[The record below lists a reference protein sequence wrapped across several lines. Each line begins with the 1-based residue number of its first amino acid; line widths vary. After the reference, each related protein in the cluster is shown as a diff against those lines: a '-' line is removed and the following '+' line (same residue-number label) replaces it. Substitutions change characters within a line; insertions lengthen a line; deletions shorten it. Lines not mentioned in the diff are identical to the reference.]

1 MALLGNNTNSSG
13 LMSSLSLGRPSN
25 NASSTPGMTGG
36 FIQTRRPSTQQQQL
50 SPRQIQQLNQ
60 TVPNNNPNSSLT
72 SANLQQQMNNINNQ
86 FNDSVNRQ
94 IASLDSVATRMTQA
108 INQQTTTLVSSLK
121 GIKDEI
127 GLGFR
132 NTLETLNKLFSER
145 VAAYNRDQEIQLQ
158 NDEFKDY
165 TTKFFSNFIE
175 NKLMDLVRDIT
186 TSQLKSLKELKETT
200 LHYFMQNESFAKFIG
215 LNAPYGSQKNEFQSV
230 PFTKDIA
237 DSIISSA
244 STLSQ
249 IYEELSVSNQY
260 TAHMIDSNGP
270 LMELNKSFLKIIES
284 SKNIESNTGITNS
297 LLEELLKNSE
307 EYANEATIVDDIKNN
322 EVFKDM
328 FQNRYSNFQDN
339 DIQYNEL
346 VSKIDDEFKK
356 YSTSRTEEEILNQIV
371 NNEAFKKFFEKFN
384 LNFKDKGI
392 TDLNKTLRSFDI
404 KKLEETD
411 FKDSLKEL
419 KNLIS
424 TELTSKDK
432 SVIKILDKIN
442 DLDNSKQKEKENL
455 QNSFEL
461 LKELV
466 KDIDKAKENDKTRE
480 SLERLQKILPKLKE
494 TRELDK
500 FLKDF
505 KKTSRTKEIENRINS
520 KVSKVN
526 LEKFTTQLTDS
537 INQHRLSL
545 VKNTETVEK
554 QITALDVLKTSALAI
569 VNPMNWKRV
578 IWSFGKWFGKFYIPY
593 RMLMWKGGLI
603 KSGANL
609 LGGIGLP
616 GWMQPKDKEGNVTAT
631 TVGGVVSNIYSRAK
645 IFIKDLAD
653 PLIVGFKNV
662 LHEWLSPEW
671 FNRIEKVWT
680 WTKNYTSDIY
690 TTLFGSN
697 LIERE
702 EARKRLFEPVRHI
715 TSWVTEKILIP
726 GIIKGIGIY
735 TVGKNLLHP
744 IQFLKNFDTGVLGGY
759 FHRKAYAASENIRNY
774 RDQKLANRVFGNM
787 YDNLQYQYGAEH
799 NISKLDEV
807 RADIGFQKFATK
819 KFMEQGVSK
828 NYAKEMARTGAP
840 VTPSKVGALQNSFRI
855 FGKFTSWLGKA
866 TYYIG
871 GFIAMLQIGQK
882 VWSWISEGWDWA
894 RAKKG
899 GFSSVVSSMVFRGI
913 NMIVDSALEGL
924 KFLKNFGWEILVG
937 LKDGVGKVVDKLM
950 DRARDSI
957 EVSSAYKQAN
967 SGVTSSTMDA
977 IVNEFAPQREAS
989 TDKFILKQYESE
1001 LIKIKDENLQ
1011 KQVRDSLM
1019 GLATAIRNNN
1029 SDTYI
1034 ENNFITNEEGNKV
1047 ISKDNITQEVFKILK
1062 QGIGHDQN
1070 FNDQDIESFKRLL
1083 PSTVLGN
1090 GQRVLNDVHDELVS
1104 SMNEQYFGN
1113 SMAAYAAF
1121 TKNEFEKFFNKD
1133 KVFTTEEEKLQN
1145 MGEFRTYIFEKYEE
1159 LEKIQAGLGKGAL
1172 ELHKRL
1178 SENITTGAKYD
1189 EFVSK
1194 QVPIML
1200 KMIEDK
1206 HFLQL
1211 GAIKSAEEMDK
1222 EFLSALQQFNKG
1234 KFKEALK
1241 EKDAATRQ
1249 LKLYKLFDEMYKEAK
1264 NKKDDKD
1271 KNKEEPKFENPVNQ
1285 PPPSDGVTASLG
1297 TLSQWIQSGSAK
1309 KWFGEQFNKLG
1320 EHIKGAWM
1328 FLKNQDYKKMFGDAM
1343 ATFGGV
1349 TGNIMSALFG
1359 EDTAT
1364 KWLNEAYQYADK
1376 KGYATAKRFLS
1387 GARSSLISNVKDI
1400 KGYLLE
1406 TNQSLNE
1413 IVEILKKD
1421 RESKGEKFDYEEWK
1435 KKVNYNPTPV
1445 DLSNAKNA
1453 LEATMNYAGNVA
1465 YGAHRDANG
1474 KFVRLNRLVKDA
1486 NGFWIPGSQNTNG
1499 IGTLDCSQYVSM
1511 MLTNAGVKNYI
1522 DKSGNAATSVSMY
1535 NELSSKNSG
1544 ATLRS
1549 SWKEAQAGDILFK
1562 MNHNRTEF
1570 DKSRGIHQPT
1580 HVALVLKDPK
1590 TQKLVVA
1597 ESSGSMTK
1605 FGKGVKTTP
1614 IENSGWWHDI
1624 AYTKVF
1630 SYPKS
1635 NSIFG
1640 SDEVFVKQLK
1650 RDKNKDKVDT
1660 FDFAKQVLDNYEGGY
1675 THNKE
1680 NLNELVYGLKYT
1692 DIKSYAEDS
1701 GNAYQL
1707 SEPFKKVLLEATSTN
1722 DDNKLKENLNKL
1734 VEDTKYKNDF
1744 KKLATQVL
1752 NSKKF
1757 TELNGVRFNDLN
1769 KNIGYLLQDHAFD
1782 TGDVSNIVKTVSG
1795 ETDLDEGIKILQKR
1809 SIEDSIKLGTDILNA
1824 RVMEYKEKNIPE
1836 KMWVNRLTDLGKKLG
1851 YAYDDRTNTF
1861 RYLEGFNMPT
1871 IDGEY
1876 NVKLNNPNLTKNI
1889 GMALDKGEGGFK
1901 LGLNTKTDYVYG
1913 LQFDKIKNYVKNSS
1927 KYGMRDEFKSVL
1939 EKAVNSQD
1947 PKQALIDLVKNP
1959 NGSYNTTYKNDFKN
1973 LAAQVMLKDFGKFG
1987 NFNLEELTF
1996 PSSYFLMDQNYH
2008 RPAGVIPTIKYASGK
2023 SDAKQGFEYLK
2034 SLSQKDPYGT
2044 GALILYGRYRYW
2056 NEDFRKSHPQSKYI
2070 NGYINRIKRIS
2081 EPLGYRMTSD
2091 GHFEYISGLAQTD
2104 FNQSENV
2111 STLGLKGPSKLKDLT
2126 TEQVNAKRKADQFS
2140 SLKLYEGILKGENNA
2155 VAHAFGGTAEIEK
2168 ILKDPTKGKA
2178 FSTKWLPVLKD
2189 KTAEQIQEAL
2199 LHPELDGNQK
2209 VVDAINALGDL
2220 LKTNTDKLTES
2231 GKNFVFN
2238 VITDASIKSSSHSTM
2253 GIGGNASDKKSTGK
2267 EAKRISTGS
2276 SKR

>member
-1 MALLGNNTNSSG
+1 MALLGNNTNSSS

-25 NASSTPGMTGG
+25 NVSSTPGMTGG

-72 SANLQQQMNNINNQ
+72 SANFQQQMNNINNQ

-108 INQQTTTLVSSLK
+108 ISQQTTTLVSSLK

-186 TSQLKSLKELKETT
+186 TTQLKSLKEFKETT
-200 LHYFMQNESFAKFIG
+200 LQYFMQNESFARFIG
-215 LNAPYGSQKNEFQSV
+215 LNAPYGSQKNEYQSV

-237 DSIISSA
+237 DSIITSSN
-244 STLSQ
+244 TLYQ
-249 IYEELSVSNQY
+249 IYEELSVANQY
-260 TAHMIDSNGP
+260 TAHMIDAKGP
-270 LMELNKSFLKIIES
+270 LIEMNKYLFQIVES
-284 SKNIESNTGITNS
+284 SEKIESNTYLTTT
-297 LLEELLKNSE
+297 LLEEIFKQNEKVSSE
-307 EYANEATIVDDIKNN
+307 EDIVK
-322 EVFKDM
+322 
-328 FQNRYSNFQDN
+328 YSKEN
-339 DIQYNEL
+339 I
-346 VSKIDDEFKK
+346 KIDIGEVLGNPDKFYNRMKKNKPITIGNKTLKTTNEDYEIIKKVVDELLHTKDVNTLFKKLKKEAK
-356 YSTSRTEEEILNQIV
+356 YSTNNKQKANESKNSILN
-371 NNEAFKKFFEKFN
+371 
-384 LNFKDKGI
+384 D
-392 TDLNKTLRSFDI
+392 T
-404 KKLEETD
+404 
-411 FKDSLKEL
+411 
-419 KNLIS
+419 IS
-424 TELTSKDK
+424 
-432 SVIKILDKIN
+432 
-442 DLDNSKQKEKENL
+442 
-455 QNSFEL
+455 
-461 LKELV
+461 
-466 KDIDKAKENDKTRE
+466 RW
-480 SLERLQKILPKLKE
+480 
-494 TRELDK
+494 
-500 FLKDF
+500 
-505 KKTSRTKEIENRINS
+505 
-520 KVSKVN
+520 
-526 LEKFTTQLTDS
+526 TDS

-545 VKNTETVEK
+545 VKNTEAVEK
-554 QITALDVLKTSALAI
+554 QITALDVLKTSALAV
-569 VNPMNWKRV
+569 VNPMNWKKL

-603 KSGANL
+603 KSGANF

-616 GWMQPKDKEGNVTAT
+616 EWMQPKDKDGKVAAT
-631 TVGGVVSNIYSRAK
+631 TVGGAVSNIYSRAK

-653 PLIVGFKNV
+653 PIIVGFKNV

-690 TTLFGSN
+690 TTLFGSD

-702 EARKRLFEPVRHI
+702 NARKRLFEPIRHI

-744 IQFLKNFDTGVLGGY
+744 IQFMKNFDTGVLGGY

-774 RDQKLANRVFGNM
+774 RDQKLANRVFENT
-787 YDNLQYQYGAEH
+787 YDRMQYQYGAEN
-799 NISKLDEV
+799 NINLDKV
-807 RADIGFQKFATK
+807 RSDIGFQKFAAK

-828 NYAKEMARTGAP
+828 NYATEMARTGAP

-894 RAKKG
+894 RVKKG
-899 GFSSVVSSMVFRGI
+899 GFSSVVSSMVFRGL

-950 DRARDSI
+950 DKARDSI

-967 SGVTSSTMDA
+967 SGITSSTMDA

-1034 ENNFITNEEGNKV
+1034 ENNFITNEDGNKV

-1062 QGIGHDQN
+1062 QGIWNDQD

-1083 PSTVLGN
+1083 SRTVLGN
-1090 GQRVLNDVHDELVS
+1090 GQRALNDAHDELVS
-1104 SMNEQYFGN
+1104 AMNKQYFGN
-1113 SMAAYAAF
+1113 SMAAYASF

-1133 KVFTTEEEKLQN
+1133 KVFTTEKEKLQN
-1145 MGEFRTYIFEKYEE
+1145 MDEFRTYIWEKYEE
-1159 LEKIQAGLGKGAL
+1159 LEKIQSGLGKGAL

-1271 KNKEEPKFENPVNQ
+1271 KNKEEPKFENPMNQ

-1297 TLSQWIQSGSAK
+1297 TLTQWIQSGSAK

-1343 ATFGGV
+1343 ATFGGI

-1364 KWLNEAYQYADK
+1364 KWLNEAYKYADK
-1376 KGYATAKRFLS
+1376 KGFATAKRFLA
-1387 GARSSLISNVKDI
+1387 GARSSVLSNVKDI
-1400 KGYLLE
+1400 AGLASKLNTNVEAILEQLKKDKEESGLDFKNNPTSNISVLNGTINGNVANGITSHGSMAASVRAGGEVDNRVVYGRHLMPALANPVYTSRYGMRQLENESAPRLHKGIDLAGAGVENTQVFPAWKGEVFSFGEENGYGKTVVLKH
-1406 TNQSLNE
+1406 TMSDGKVYYTRYAHLNE
-1413 IVEILKKD
+1413 IGKAIMNGRGTVV
-1421 RESKGEKFDYEEWK
+1421 YP
-1435 KKVNYNPTPV
+1435 YNPSTNTGTV
-1445 DLSNAKNA
+1445 IGLAGK
-1453 LEATMNYAGNVA
+1453 TGGNYSPHLHFGV
-1465 YGAHRDANG
+1465 
-1474 KFVRLNRLVKDA
+1474 
-1486 NGFWIPGSQNTNG
+1486 
-1499 IGTLDCSQYVSM
+1499 GT
-1511 MLTNAGVKNYI
+1511 T
-1522 DKSGNAATSVSMY
+1522 AATD
-1535 NELSSKNSG
+1535 NEDPV
-1544 ATLRS
+1544 T
-1549 SWKEAQAGDILFK
+1549 ILEK
-1562 MNHNRTEF
+1562 YRN
-1570 DKSRGIHQPT
+1570 
-1580 HVALVLKDPK
+1580 
-1590 TQKLVVA
+1590 
-1597 ESSGSMTK
+1597 
-1605 FGKGVKTTP
+1605 
-1614 IENSGWWHDI
+1614 ENS
-1624 AYTKVF
+1624 Y
-1630 SYPKS
+1630 
-1635 NSIFG
+1635 IFDSFNPDT
-1640 SDEVFVKQLK
+1640 SD
-1650 RDKNKDKVDT
+1650 
-1660 FDFAKQVLDNYEGGY
+1660 
-1675 THNKE
+1675 
-1680 NLNELVYGLKYT
+1680 
-1692 DIKSYAEDS
+1692 
-1701 GNAYQL
+1701 
-1707 SEPFKKVLLEATSTN
+1707 
-1722 DDNKLKENLNKL
+1722 
-1734 VEDTKYKNDF
+1734 
-1744 KKLATQVL
+1744 
-1752 NSKKF
+1752 
-1757 TELNGVRFNDLN
+1757 
-1769 KNIGYLLQDHAFD
+1769 
-1782 TGDVSNIVKTVSG
+1782 
-1795 ETDLDEGIKILQKR
+1795 
-1809 SIEDSIKLGTDILNA
+1809 
-1824 RVMEYKEKNIPE
+1824 
-1836 KMWVNRLTDLGKKLG
+1836 
-1851 YAYDDRTNTF
+1851 
-1861 RYLEGFNMPT
+1861 
-1871 IDGEY
+1871 
-1876 NVKLNNPNLTKNI
+1876 LTKNI
-1889 GMALDKGEGGFK
+1889 SIALDKGEGRFK
-1901 LGLNTKTDYVYG
+1901 LGANTNKDYVYG
-1913 LQFDKIKNYVKNSS
+1913 LQFDKMKNYVKNSG
-1927 KYGMRDEFKSVL
+1927 KYGMRDEFKAAL

-1947 PKQALIDLVKNP
+1947 PKKALTELVKNSD
-1959 NGSYNTTYKNDFKN
+1959 GTYNTTYKDDFKN
-1973 LAAQVMLKDFGKFG
+1973 LATQVMIKDFGKHGKF
-1987 NFNLEELTF
+1987 NFEDLTF
-1996 PSSYFLMDQNYH
+1996 PSSYFLTDHNYH
-2008 RPAGVIPTIKYASGK
+2008 DWQSTNQIIKYASGK
-2023 SDAKQGFEYLK
+2023 SDAKQGFEFLK
-2034 SLSQKDPYGT
+2034 AQSKIDPYGT
-2044 GALILYGRYRYW
+2044 GALILNARYKYW
-2056 NEDFRKSHPQSKYI
+2056 NEDYPKENRYNKDWY
-2070 NGYINRIKRIS
+2070 NGFKNRIINIS
-2081 EPLGYRMTSD
+2081 KPLGYVMDSP
-2091 GHFEYISGLAQTD
+2091 GNFIY
-2104 FNQSENV
+2104 
-2111 STLGLKGPSKLKDLT
+2111 TLGAYSTSKLPAETTANLGLTEPKPKDLT
-2126 TEQVNAKRKADQFS
+2126 PEQIQVKRKEEQFN
-2140 SLKLYEGILKGENNA
+2140 SLKLYAGILKGENNA

-2168 ILKDPTKGKA
+2168 ILKNTTEGKA
-2178 FSTKWLPVLKD
+2178 FSTRWLPVLKD

-2199 LHPELDGNQK
+2199 LHPELNGNK
-2209 VVDAINALGDL
+2209 DVVDAIHALGDL

-2238 VITDASIKSSSHSTM
+2238 VITDASTKSSSHSTV
-2253 GIGGNASDKKSTGK
+2253 GIGGNASDKKSNGR
-2267 EAKRISTGS
+2267 EAKLVSTGS
-2276 SKR
+2276 SNKMR

>member
-1 MALLGNNTNSSG
+1 MALLGNNTNSSS
-13 LMSSLSLGRPSN
+13 LMSSLNLGRPSN

-72 SANLQQQMNNINNQ
+72 SANFQQQMNNINNQ

-108 INQQTTTLVSSLK
+108 ISQQTTTLVSSLK

-145 VAAYNRDQEIQLQ
+145 VAAYNRNQEIQLQ
-158 NDEFKDY
+158 TDEFKEY

-186 TSQLKSLKELKETT
+186 TTQLKSLKELKETT

-215 LNAPYGSQKNEFQSV
+215 LNAPYGSQKNEYQSV

-237 DSIISSA
+237 DSIITSSN
-244 STLSQ
+244 TLYQ
-249 IYEELSVSNQY
+249 IYEELSVANQY
-260 TAHMIDSNGP
+260 TAHMIDADGP
-270 LMELNKSFLKIIES
+270 LIEMNKYLFRIVES
-284 SKNIESNTGITNS
+284 SEKIESNTYLTTT
-297 LLEELLKNSE
+297 LLEEIFKQNEQVSSE
-307 EYANEATIVDDIKNN
+307 EDI
-322 EVFKDM
+322 
-328 FQNRYSNFQDN
+328 
-339 DIQYNEL
+339 
-346 VSKIDDEFKK
+346 KK
-356 YSTSRTEEEILNQIV
+356 YSKEKKINIDIDEVLENPDKFYNMMKK
-371 NNEAFKKFFEKFN
+371 NNP
-384 LNFKDKGI
+384 I
-392 TDLNKTLRSFDI
+392 TIGNKTLKTTNKDYKTIKKVVDELLHSKDVNTLF
-404 KKLEETD
+404 KKLE
-411 FKDSLKEL
+411 KEAKSSTNKQKANES
-419 KNLIS
+419 KNI
-424 TELTSKDK
+424 
-432 SVIKILDKIN
+432 KIN
-442 DLDNSKQKEKENL
+442 DTISRW
-455 QNSFEL
+455 
-461 LKELV
+461 
-466 KDIDKAKENDKTRE
+466 TE
-480 SLERLQKILPKLKE
+480 SI
-494 TRELDK
+494 
-500 FLKDF
+500 
-505 KKTSRTKEIENRINS
+505 S
-520 KVSKVN
+520 
-526 LEKFTTQLTDS
+526 
-537 INQHRLSL
+537 QHRLSL
-545 VKNTETVEK
+545 VKNTEAVEK
-554 QITALDVLKTSALAI
+554 QISALDVLKTSALAV
-569 VNPMNWKRV
+569 VNPMNWKRL

-603 KSGANL
+603 KSGANFI
-609 LGGIGLP
+609 GGIGLP
-616 GWMQPKDKEGNVTAT
+616 EWMQPKDKEGKVTAT
-631 TVGGVVSNIYSRAK
+631 TVGGAVSNIYSRAK

-680 WTKNYTSDIY
+680 WTKNYTLDIY
-690 TTLFGSN
+690 TTLFGSD

-702 EARKRLFEPVRHI
+702 NARKRLFEPIRHI

-744 IQFLKNFDTGVLGGY
+744 IQFMKNFDTGVLGGY
-759 FHRKAYAASENIRNY
+759 FHRKAYVASENIRNY
-774 RDQKLANRVFGNM
+774 RDQKLANRVFENM
-787 YDNLQYQYGAEH
+787 YDRMQYQYGAEN
-799 NISKLDEV
+799 NINLDKV
-807 RADIGFQKFATK
+807 RSDIGFQKFAAK

-899 GFSSVVSSMVFRGI
+899 GFSGVVSSMVFRGL

-950 DRARDSI
+950 DKARDSI

-967 SGVTSSTMDA
+967 SGITSSTMDA

-1034 ENNFITNEEGNKV
+1034 ENNFITNEDGNKV

-1062 QGIGHDQN
+1062 QGIGNDQN

-1090 GQRVLNDVHDELVS
+1090 GQRVLNDAHDELVS
-1104 SMNEQYFGN
+1104 AMNKQYFGN
-1113 SMAAYAAF
+1113 SMAAYASF

-1133 KVFTTEEEKLQN
+1133 KVFTTEKEKLQN
-1145 MGEFRTYIFEKYEE
+1145 MDEFRTYIWEKYEE
-1159 LEKIQAGLGKGAL
+1159 LEKIQSGLGKGAL

-1241 EKDAATRQ
+1241 EKDAAKRQ
-1249 LKLYKLFDEMYKEAK
+1249 VQLYNLFEEMYKEAK
-1264 NKKDDKD
+1264 NKKEDKD

-1297 TLSQWIQSGSAK
+1297 TLTQWIQSGSAK

-1364 KWLNEAYQYADK
+1364 KWLNEAYKYADK
-1376 KGYATAKRFLS
+1376 KGFATAKRFLA

-1406 TNQSLNE
+1406 TNQSLDE
-1413 IVEILKKD
+1413 IVKILKHD
-1421 RESKGEKFDYEEWK
+1421 SEVNGETFDFEAWK
-1435 KKVNYNPTPV
+1435 KKVNYNPTQA
-1445 DLSNAKNA
+1445 DISNAKNA
-1453 LEATMNYAGNVA
+1453 MEAASQYVGNVA
-1465 YGAHRDANG
+1465 YGAYRTASGSYDR
-1474 KFVRLNRLVKDA
+1474 FNRLVKDS
-1486 NGFWIPGSQNTNG
+1486 NGFWIPGSKNTRG
-1499 IGTLDCSQYVSM
+1499 VGTLDCSQFVSM
-1511 MLTNAGVKNYI
+1511 MLTNAGVKSYI
-1522 DKSGNAATSVSMY
+1522 DKNGNAAISTNIYRDLLNPS
-1535 NELSSKNSG
+1535 SG
-1544 ATLRS
+1544 ATLRKS
-1549 SWKEAQAGDILFK
+1549 LDEAQAGDVIFK
-1562 MNHNRTEF
+1562 MNHGRTDWE
-1570 DKSRGIHQPT
+1570 KSRAMDQPT
-1580 HVALVLKDPK
+1580 HIALILKDPK
-1590 TQKLVVA
+1590 TQKLVIA
-1597 ESSGSMTK
+1597 ESSGSMTQR
-1605 FGKGVKTTP
+1605 GGGVKLTP
-1614 IENSGWWHDI
+1614 IENHGWWSDQKFTRI
-1624 AYTKVF
+1624 FA
-1630 SYPKS
+1630 YPKS
-1635 NSIFG
+1635 NAIFG
-1640 SDEVFVKQLK
+1640 ADDAFVSQLK
-1650 RDKNKDKVDT
+1650 RDVGKDSSYNGLQYSVSDSS
-1660 FDFAKQVLDNYEGGY
+1660 FADYVIGKEGSGIGASGASRFGIQA
-1675 THNKE
+1675 HK
-1680 NLNELVYGLKYT
+1680 L
-1692 DIKSYAEDS
+1692 KSYAKNNSYDMSDEFRKKILNTKDEDLVNIIKDTS
-1701 GNAYQL
+1701 NNADIERLARSVLFSDTYSKFGNNSSFAELGHPFDYFLIDHAYNRGLSRALRVMKFAAGDPYLNASEALNILKNKAKSNPEEVGANILSARLKAYQFEVSKDPSKEKFL
-1707 SEPFKKVLLEATSTN
+1707 KGWSNRAIGLGKLYGFIYDGKTFKYVPEISTL
-1722 DDNKLKENLNKL
+1722 D
-1734 VEDTKYKNDF
+1734 NDF
-1744 KKLATQVL
+1744 
-1752 NSKKF
+1752 NSNMAWGK
-1757 TELNGVRFNDLN
+1757 
-1769 KNIGYLLQDHAFD
+1769 AA
-1782 TGDVSNIVKTVSG
+1782 TGDVSNMTAEAKQKQLNSLSLYSG
-1795 ETDLDEGIKILQKR
+1795 LLKGDNNALTHSLG
-1809 SIEDSIKLGTDILNA
+1809 GTD
-1824 RVMEYKEKNIPE
+1824 
-1836 KMWVNRLTDLGKKLG
+1836 
-1851 YAYDDRTNTF
+1851 
-1861 RYLEGFNMPT
+1861 
-1871 IDGEY
+1871 
-1876 NVKLNNPNLTKNI
+1876 
-1889 GMALDKGEGGFK
+1889 
-1901 LGLNTKTDYVYG
+1901 
-1913 LQFDKIKNYVKNSS
+1913 
-1927 KYGMRDEFKSVL
+1927 
-1939 EKAVNSQD
+1939 
-1947 PKQALIDLVKNP
+1947 
-1959 NGSYNTTYKNDFKN
+1959 
-1973 LAAQVMLKDFGKFG
+1973 KF
-1987 NFNLEELTF
+1987 
-1996 PSSYFLMDQNYH
+1996 
-2008 RPAGVIPTIKYASGK
+2008 
-2023 SDAKQGFEYLK
+2023 
-2034 SLSQKDPYGT
+2034 
-2044 GALILYGRYRYW
+2044 
-2056 NEDFRKSHPQSKYI
+2056 
-2070 NGYINRIKRIS
+2070 
-2081 EPLGYRMTSD
+2081 
-2091 GHFEYISGLAQTD
+2091 
-2104 FNQSENV
+2104 
-2111 STLGLKGPSKLKDLT
+2111 
-2126 TEQVNAKRKADQFS
+2126 
-2140 SLKLYEGILKGENNA
+2140 
-2155 VAHAFGGTAEIEK
+2155 EK
-2168 ILKDPTKGKA
+2168 ILNGTTKGTA
-2178 FSTKWLPVLKD
+2178 FSTRWLPVLKD

-2199 LHPELDGNQK
+2199 LHPELNGNK
-2209 VVDAINALGDL
+2209 DVVDAIHALGDL
-2220 LKTNTDKLTES
+2220 LKTNTDKLTEN

-2238 VITDASIKSSSHSTM
+2238 VITDASTKSSSHSTM
-2253 GIGGNASDKKSTGK
+2253 GIGGNASDKKSPGK
-2267 EAKRISTGS
+2267 EAKRISRGN
-2276 SKR
+2276 R